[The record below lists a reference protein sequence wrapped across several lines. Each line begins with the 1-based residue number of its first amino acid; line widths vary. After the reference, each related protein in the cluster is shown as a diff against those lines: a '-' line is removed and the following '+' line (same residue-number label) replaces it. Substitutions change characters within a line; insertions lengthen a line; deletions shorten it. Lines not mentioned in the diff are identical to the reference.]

1 MNKPILYAS
10 LLWSKLQNQIN
21 YFKEENI
28 VALQVLSVLQKT
40 EEEKQKESS
49 NSSDG
54 IFLFIM
60 TFNQDVEPQDIPQ
73 IPTRRLETFLFSDWY
88 NVVYEIWSHIFLIK
102 VTLSSLPLL
111 TL

>member
-1 MNKPILYAS
+1 MSFSPFVTAYLLSHIKNYVYSRQFMNKPILYAS

-21 YFKEENI
+21 YFKEGNI

-49 NSSDG
+49 NSSEG

-60 TFNQDVEPQDIPQ
+60 TFNQDVEPQNIPQ
-73 IPTRRLETFLFSDWY
+73 IPTRRLETFL
-88 NVVYEIWSHIFLIK
+88 IFRL
-102 VTLSSLPLL
+102 V
-111 TL
+111 